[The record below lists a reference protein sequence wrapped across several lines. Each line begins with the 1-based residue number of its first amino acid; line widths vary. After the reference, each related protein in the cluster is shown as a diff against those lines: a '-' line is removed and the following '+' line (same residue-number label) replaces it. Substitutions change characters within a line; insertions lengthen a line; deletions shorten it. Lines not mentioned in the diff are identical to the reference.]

1 MIQHLHV
8 IENVS
13 TSSCLIENDS
23 KFICFIENDSRFIRL
38 IENHQSAKSNW
49 IVMLQKRAGCETRLH
64 CLTFGGNLGG
74 IVV

>member
-1 MIQHLHV
+1 MKVVGAIVRQNQQCNCNQRTTGWNESEMIQHLHV

-38 IENHQSAKSNW
+38 IENHQSANPK
-49 IVMLQKRAGCETRLH
+49 L
-64 CLTFGGNLGG
+64 
-74 IVV
+74 